1 MKETSNTAK
10 TDAKKPAVKTR
21 KKVQRN
27 VPSGIVHVQS
37 SFNNTIVT
45 VTDLAGHVVAWSS
58 AGKAGYSGSRKSSAF
73 AATVAA
79 QDAAKT
85 AIGMG
90 MKEVEVNL
98 SGAGAGRESA
108 VRGLLSSGLNIT
120 IIRDVTPVA
129 HNGCKPRK
137 RRRV

>member
-1 MKETSNTAK
+1 MTEK
-10 TDAKKPAVKTR
+10 TKTEDKKPAAKVR
-21 KKVQRN
+21 KKTQRT
-27 VPSGIVHVQS
+27 VPAGIAHVQS
-37 SFNNTIVT
+37 SFNNTIIAI
-45 VTDLAGHVVAWSS
+45 TDMAGHVVAWSS

-79 QDAAKT
+79 QDAAK
-85 AIGMG
+85 AAMAVG

-98 SGAGAGRESA
+98 SGPGAGRESA

-129 HNGCKPRK
+129 HNGCKARK
-137 RRRV
+137 RR